1 MIPIRSWPVL
11 GLLLLA
17 SLQAADFQREVRP
30 ILAKHCFKCH
40 GPDENTRKAKLRL
53 DERPDAEQLQQVLE
67 RIDHA
72 EPEELMP
79 PMTAKKPLNATQ
91 KKVIRDWVQD
101 GAAYTEHWAFIAPK
115 RSVLPKVK
123 QVSWVRNDL
132 DRFKLARLEA
142 AGHKLATEADR

>member
-1 MIPIRSWPVL
+1 M
-11 GLLLLA
+11 LLLA

-53 DERPDAEQLQQVLE
+53 DERPDVEQLQQVLE

-72 EPEELMP
+72 DPEELMP
-79 PMTAKKPLNATQ
+79 PMKAKKPLNAAQ
-91 KKVIRDWVQD
+91 KKVLRDWVQD
-101 GAAYTEHWAFIAPK
+101 GAVYTEHWAFIAPK
-115 RSVLPKVK
+115 RSVLPEVK
-123 QVSWVRNDL
+123 QAGWVRNDL

-142 AGHKLATEADR
+142 AGHKLVAEANRYRLIRRV